1 MNQIPLLK
9 DHAAERKNA
18 VEADIYAAGGY
29 AAVGVELGLSDD
41 TKTAATLLNNKVNRN
56 GRHRLSDDELWQIKQ
71 WARERKGVS
80 RVHELESDALKFEG
94 KWLTSEEIKAQKRQ
108 RTTEL
113 LKQLIEHLQEDDE

>member
-18 VEADIYAAGGY
+18 IEADIYAAGGY

-56 GRHRLSDDELWQIKQ
+56 GRHRLSDDDLWQIKQ

-80 RVHELESDALKFEG
+80 RVHELESDALKFQG
-94 KWLTSEEIKAQKRQ
+94 KWLTSEEIRAMRRQVKAQ
-108 RTTEL
+108 L
-113 LKQLIEHLQEDDE
+113 LRQLIELEQEEE

>member
-18 VEADIYAAGGY
+18 IEADIYAAGGY
-29 AAVGVELGLSDD
+29 AAVGIELGLSDD

-80 RVHELESDALKFEG
+80 RVHELESDALKYQG
-94 KWLTSEEIKAQKRQ
+94 KWLTSEEIRAMRRQVKAQ
-108 RTTEL
+108 L
-113 LKQLIEHLQEDDE
+113 LRQLIELEQEEE

>member
-18 VEADIYAAGGY
+18 IEADIYAAGGY

-80 RVHELESDALKFEG
+80 RVHELESDALKFQG
-94 KWLTSEEIKAQKRQ
+94 KWLTSEEIRAMRRQVKAQ
-108 RTTEL
+108 L
-113 LKQLIEHLQEDDE
+113 LRQLIELEQEEE

>member
-18 VEADIYAAGGY
+18 IEADIYAAGGY
-29 AAVGVELGLSDD
+29 AAVGVELGLSED

-94 KWLTSEEIKAQKRQ
+94 KWLTSEEIRAMRRQIKAQ
-108 RTTEL
+108 L
-113 LKQLIEHLQEDDE
+113 LRQLIELEQEEE